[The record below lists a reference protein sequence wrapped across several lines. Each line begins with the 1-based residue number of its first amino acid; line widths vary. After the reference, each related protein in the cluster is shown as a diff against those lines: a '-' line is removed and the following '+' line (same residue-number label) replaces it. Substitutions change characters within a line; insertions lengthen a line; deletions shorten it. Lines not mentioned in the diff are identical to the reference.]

1 MAHLGSPTSH
11 GGMLVTGSQD
21 VGGGFTF
28 GGAAASRVI
37 DFSRLGI
44 LQPDGTLDEQ
54 RLEALLAD
62 PQLAVKA
69 DAAGAVVDT
78 SGVSA
83 PPRPTRLESPLCNH
97 PDRMNELASY

>member
-1 MAHLGSPTSH
+1 MISSARF

-62 PQLAVKA
+62 PDLAEKA
-69 DAAGAVVDT
+69 EAAGAVVDPYSLST
-78 SGVSA
+78 A
-83 PPRPTRLESPLCNH
+83 TTNPLGIAA
-97 PDRMNELASY
+97 L